1 MAIQVGR
8 AFDVRLANPSLQ
20 PTRYG
25 PRPQRAAE
33 LERLAAVPLL

>member
-1 MAIQVGR
+1 MATQVGR

-25 PRPQRAAE
+25 RRPPRAAE